1 MAFWSF
7 RGKIEMRRRIGRW
20 WWRRR
25 RRNNKNEEEEK
36 EEAKIRPK
44 RPKRPNLEGK
54 Q

>member
-7 RGKIEMRRRIGRW
+7 QGKTIDMRRRR
-20 WWRRR
+20 RNRR
-25 RRNNKNEEEEK
+25 RRNNKNEEEE
-36 EEAKIRPK
+36 EEAKMSHK